1 MRLTFFLI
9 LLSFLFSCGKYR
21 PFGSIVD
28 AFTGATV
35 DTANGTNSTFDN
47 EKLYE
52 LCAPQLVVE
61 GDVYQPGTEDFKNLY
76 KRSVVVR
83 ECKYGFEGKEGF
95 VGAYRYEGYS
105 LFDILNKRVLKKANK
120 EEFKPEIDVYV
131 VVENAK
137 GEKAVFSWGEIFL
150 AARPH
155 TILLATDVSRIVPHK
170 SKDQWPLPEQ
180 CRMVVAN
187 DLYCERYIENPTKIT
202 VVTAGKHYEIN
213 RDLDPLIS
221 ESIQLIDNDTIKAS
235 FTQFSENVSDYEAHV
250 MFFGMGRGI
259 HDTKPV
265 VGKRMKDCLAL
276 HFPPDAKKLRSGF
289 FIVAGLDGYRTVYS
303 YSEIFNRNDQSD
315 ILILPCN
322 GNGGKFRSSVPADF
336 YADRSIKA
344 LKELYFVA
352 IP

>member
-1 MRLTFFLI
+1 MRLFLI
-9 LLSFLFSCGKYR
+9 FSLCVSIASCGKYR

-35 DTANGTNSTFDN
+35 DTVNGTNSTFDN

-52 LCAPQLVVE
+52 LGAPQLVVE

-83 ECKYGFEGKEGF
+83 ECKYGFEGKKGF

-105 LFDILNKRVLKKANK
+105 LFDILNKRVLKKTNK

-131 VVENAK
+131 IVENVK

-187 DLYCERYIENPTKIT
+187 DLYCERYIENPSKIT
-202 VVTAGKHYEIN
+202 VVTAGRHYEIK

-221 ESIQLIDNDTIKAS
+221 ESIQLIDNDTMKAS
-235 FTQFSENVSDYEAHV
+235 FTQFPENVGDYEAHV

-259 HDTKPV
+259 HATKPV
-265 VGKRMKDCLAL
+265 TGKRLKDCLSVY
-276 HFPPDAKKLRSGF
+276 FPVTSPKLRSGL

-303 YSEIFNRNDQSD
+303 FSEVFNRNDQSD
-315 ILILPCN
+315 ILILLFD
-322 GNGGKFRSSVPADF
+322 GNGGKYKTYVPADF
-336 YADRSIKA
+336 YADRSVKSVMEI
-344 LKELYFVA
+344 YFLRL
-352 IP
+352 